1 MHETKIL
8 KEIINKA
15 QEQGNVISIKLEIG
29 ELAGISPKH
38 LREHLEEMVNWSID
52 VSKKKAHV
60 KCKCGYKGRPEIK
73 LRAHDFVLF
82 QCPECG
88 EIPEVLEG
96 DGIKIV
102 EVKCAQLFQGK

>member
-15 QEQGNVISIKLEIG
+15 EEQGNVISIKLEVG

-38 LREHLEEMVNWSID
+38 LREHLEEMVHWTIEISRKN
-52 VSKKKAHV
+52 AYV
-60 KCKCGYKGRPEIK
+60 KCKCGYEGRPEIK

-82 QCPECG
+82 QCPRCNEV
-88 EIPEVLEG
+88 PEVMEG
-96 DGIKIV
+96 EGIRIT
-102 EVKCAQLFQGK
+102 EVKCA